1 MVCAKIHKKNEKTK
15 TAELFFEKPSGK
27 NISTVQ
33 FPIAVYLQRNRA
45 DTVSFLTFRQFCLE
59 RY

>member
-27 NISTVQ
+27 IYKHGTISYCSMSSKKSRRYG
-33 FPIAVYLQRNRA
+33 FFFN
-45 DTVSFLTFRQFCLE
+45 VSAILS
-59 RY
+59 

>member
-33 FPIAVYLQRNRA
+33 FPIAVCLQRNRG
-45 DTVSFLTFRQFCLE
+45 DTVSSLTFRQFCLE